1 MPHRFVLERAVGT
14 HSNSVQRALCPLTST
29 YSVVYLFSQSYFNTK
44 FIIAP
49 RHSGFIPF
57 CALSAAKGMVIAMR
71 DIFYYDESEHSRK
84 TNYGTVT
91 SDNYYDICCLYEL
104 DNSKKHCSQTKPCSL
119 VKYNLTEKKCTPFP
133 F

>member
-57 CALSAAKGMVIAMR
+57 CALSAAKGMVIRLKHFNLIGTDKRA
-71 DIFYYDESEHSRK
+71 HKPKPPRK
-84 TNYGTVT
+84 W
-91 SDNYYDICCLYEL
+91 
-104 DNSKKHCSQTKPCSL
+104 SKKDIENP
-119 VKYNLTEKKCTPFP
+119 LTDWILRRNDIPLTL
-133 F
+133 